1 MHGIEN
7 VRSECSKFSLI
18 FTCLWGNVI
27 LWSQGS
33 CWSVCSSKDQTALLS
48 RKAGR
53 LWPERCSGLGARWR
67 PWEEKCPVIY
77 TSLLSLALQQPKPN
91 PAGADRA
98 PFSLSLTI
106 NFSCCFCFPLWHFS
120 APAGSQCRKLMLL
133 RNQKRNQCWCNKLS
147 QLSVGSG
154 KREWMVRP
162 QPPWLRLA
170 GRLLPSPH
178 PCSGNGLCS
187 PGSERY
193 RGGCLCFAH
202 ALLGFNKLSG

>member
-77 TSLLSLALQQPKPN
+77 TSLLSLPLQQPKPN

-106 NFSCCFCFPLWHFS
+106 NFSCCFCFLLWHFS
-120 APAGSQCRKLMLL
+120 APAGSQCRKLTLL

-147 QLSVGSG
+147 QLSVGVRQEGMNGETTATLAEVGWKAPPVSPSLQWEWFMQS
-154 KREWMVRP
+154 REWKV
-162 QPPWLRLA
+162 PWWVFV
-170 GRLLPSPH
+170 
-178 PCSGNGLCS
+178 LCS
-187 PGSERY
+187 
-193 RGGCLCFAH
+193 CFT
-202 ALLGFNKLSG
+202 GV